1 MGIKTKL
8 NVRLAI
14 RQRADL
20 FEANILA
27 NKISLLQGQSLERTS
42 RFHLHF
48 EWTCAFK
55 CFYFTT
61 IKACLKMPRMLCL
74 CLVPRRLSLSR
85 RKCRLSLAIHYQSL
99 ACTLWPG
106 GPCPSP
112 NFLCEIIN
120 TEIAACLRLQQTAKI
135 HRLIPKIDSSP
146 SGNYLSLNDP

>member
-42 RFHLHF
+42 RFHLRF

-74 CLVPRRLSLSR
+74 CLVPRRLSLS
-85 RKCRLSLAIHYQSL
+85 KKMPSVPCDSLPVARLYLVARGALPFPKLFVRNHKYGNRCMFTITTNCKNL
-99 ACTLWPG
+99 
-106 GPCPSP
+106 SP
-112 NFLCEIIN
+112 HPQN
-120 TEIAACLRLQQTAKI
+120 
-135 HRLIPKIDSSP
+135 
-146 SGNYLSLNDP
+146 